1 MIWQTLR
8 AALATLMLGLA
19 ATVGAAEGTVIIT
32 DEQCDYLLMDSSQGQ
47 VLIKLI
53 EGTMPKRGDRLNGE
67 FSQRDF
73 SEMTN
78 LSDNSKINVWVD
90 LVDRNT
96 SKALMRYGQ
105 YCP

>member
-1 MIWQTLR
+1 MARQPLR
-8 AALATLMLGLA
+8 AALVTLLLA
-19 ATVGAAEGTVIIT
+19 LAGTVGAEEGTVIIT

-53 EGTMPKRGDRLNGE
+53 DGTMPKRGDRLKGK

-78 LSDNSKINVWVD
+78 LSDNSTVNVWVD